1 MHNMYENSL
10 IVTVLKRGKASKV
23 LHALKNEGVS
33 GGTIL
38 YGEGT
43 ADSSILKL
51 LDLDHTRKEVL
62 LSVIKRDIED
72 EVIQKMIKK
81 FRFDSPNTGI
91 IFTVPLIEIITNKQ
105 RYDRLEVK
113 EKDNMSHEVIFVV
126 VENHRGDEVVEIAN
140 AYGAK
145 GATIMHGRGSG
156 LHEKGSIF
164 NITIEP
170 EKEVVMVLVPKEQHA
185 EIIDGL
191 SKDLKIDEPGNGII
205 FSAGVS
211 QAYGLVE

>member
-1 MHNMYENSL
+1 MYEHSV
-10 IVTVLKRGKASKV
+10 IISVVKRGKASKV

-33 GGTIL
+33 GGTIV
-38 YGEGT
+38 YGQGT

-51 LDLDHTRKEVL
+51 FDLDHTRKEVL
-62 LSVIKRDIED
+62 LSVVKRDIKDRVLANIVE
-72 EVIQKMIKK
+72 K
-81 FRFDSPNTGI
+81 FHFDKPNTGI
-91 IFTVPLIEIITNKQ
+91 IFTVPLIEVITNKQ

-113 EKDNMSHEVIFVV
+113 ERDKMSHEVIFVV
-126 VENHRGDEVVEIAN
+126 VENHRGEEVVEIAN
-140 AYGAK
+140 SYGAK
-145 GATIMHGRGSG
+145 GATIIHGRGSG

-170 EKEVVMVLVPKEQHA
+170 EKEIVMLLVSKDKHA

-191 SKDLKIDEPGNGII
+191 SSDLNIDEPGNGII

-211 QAYGLVE
+211 QAFGLVE